1 MPRTRSLAWSE
12 LKIGIL
18 GVAAVVLATMLVF
31 AVGGQGGLPWQR
43 YELKTTFENV
53 QGLKSGAVVRVAGVE
68 VGKVTDVRFAGAAVE
83 VVMEVSENMQALITT
98 ESRASIGSL
107 SLLGEPVVD
116 VSPSQQGTPLPDGG
130 FVPSGRAPGQLS
142 DVAANASRGLEQ
154 ATALIADIRQGK
166 GSLGKLV
173 TDDEFYREIN
183 QFVSAAASVANHI
196 SRGRGT
202 LGKLATDQAVYREL
216 NKSLANLEAIT
227 ARINSGEGA
236 LGRLLRDE
244 QMGKSLAS
252 TSGNLESLT
261 GRLNRGEGTA
271 GKLLTDAELYNR
283 FNRIAGSLEE
293 LSANLNGGQGT
304 AGRLLQDRQLYE
316 NMNAAASELRGL
328 IAEIRKDPK
337 RYLNVKVSIF

>member
-43 YELKTTFENV
+43 YELKTRFDDV
-53 QGLKSGAVVRVAGVE
+53 KGLKSGAVVRVAGVE
-68 VGKVTDVRFAGAAVE
+68 VGKVTEVRLAGVGVE
-83 VVMEVSENMQALITT
+83 VVMEVSKDMLSLITT

-107 SLLGEPVVD
+107 SLLGEPIID
-116 VSPSQQGTPLPDGG
+116 ITPAQQGTPLGDGG
-130 FVPSGRAPGQLS
+130 FVPAGRPPGQLA
-142 DVAANASRGLEQ
+142 DVAENASRGLEQ
-154 ATALIADIRQGK
+154 ATALLADIRAGK
-166 GSLGKLV
+166 GSIGKLI
-173 TDDEFYREIN
+173 TDDQLYREID
-183 QFVSAAASVANHI
+183 QFVSAAANVAGHI

-202 LGKLATDQAVYREL
+202 LGKLATDQAVYNEL
-216 NKSLANLEAIT
+216 SKSLTNLETIT
-227 ARINSGEGA
+227 RRMNAGEGA

-244 QMGKSLAS
+244 QMGKSLSSAS
-252 TSGNLESLT
+252 SNLEAVTS
-261 GRLNRGEGTA
+261 RLNRGDGTA
-271 GKLLTDAELYNR
+271 GKLLTDAELYDR
-283 FNRIAGSLEE
+283 FNRMAASLEQ
-293 LSANLNGGQGT
+293 LSGRLNAGQGT
-304 AGRLLQDRQLYE
+304 AGQLLQDKQLYE

>member
-12 LKIGIL
+12 LKIGLL
-18 GVAAVVLATMLVF
+18 GVVAVVLFTMLAF

-43 YELKTTFENV
+43 YELKTRFSDV

-68 VGKVTDVRFAGAAVE
+68 VGKVTDVRFSGVGVE
-83 VVMEVSENMQALITT
+83 VLMEVSEDMRPLITT

-107 SLLGEPVVD
+107 SLLGEPVID
-116 VSPSQQGTPLPDGG
+116 ISPSDKGSPLDEGG
-130 FVPSGRAPGQLS
+130 FVQPGRAPGQLA
-142 DVAANASRGLEQ
+142 DVAENASRGLQQ
-154 ATALIADIRQGK
+154 ATALIADLRAGK
-166 GSLGKLV
+166 GSLGKLF
-173 TDDEFYREIN
+173 TDDELYREIDR
-183 QFVSAAASVANHI
+183 FVSAAANVANHI
-196 SRGRGT
+196 SQGRGT
-202 LGKLATDQAVYREL
+202 LGKLATDRAVYDDL

-227 ARINSGEGA
+227 RRISAGEGP

-244 QMGKSLAS
+244 QLGRSLSS
-252 TSGNLESLT
+252 TSTNLEAMT

-283 FNRIAGSLEE
+283 FNRVAGGLDQ
-293 LSANLNGGQGT
+293 LSARLNEGQGT
-304 AGRLLQDRQLYE
+304 AGQLLQNKQLYE

>member
-1 MPRTRSLAWSE
+1 MPRTRSLAWAE

-43 YELKTTFENV
+43 YELHTRFDNV

-68 VGKVTDVRFAGAAVE
+68 VGKVTDVRLADIGVE
-83 VVMEVSENMQALITT
+83 VRMEVSEDMRTLITSD
-98 ESRASIGSL
+98 SRASIGSL
-107 SLLGEPVVD
+107 SLLGEPVID
-116 VSPSQQGTPLPDGG
+116 ISSGPKGTPIEDGG
-130 FVPSGRAPGQLS
+130 FVQPGRAPGQLS
-142 DVAANASRGLEQ
+142 DVAANASRSLEQ
-154 ATALIADIRQGK
+154 VTAMLVDIREGK
-166 GSLGKLV
+166 GSIGKLI
-173 TDDEFYREIN
+173 TDDQLYREIN
-183 QFVSAAASVANHI
+183 QFVGAASNVAGHI
-196 SRGRGT
+196 SAGRGT
-202 LGKLATDQAVYREL
+202 LGKLAKDQAVYNEL
-216 NKSLANLEAIT
+216 NRSLANLQTITRRIEA
-227 ARINSGEGA
+227 GEGA

-244 QMGKSLAS
+244 QMGKSLSATS
-252 TSGNLESLT
+252 TNLDAMT

-283 FNRIAGSLEE
+283 MNRVASSLDQ
-293 LSANLNGGQGT
+293 LSARLTQGQGT
-304 AGRLLQDRQLYE
+304 AGQLLQDKQLYE